1 MKKYVDIASIKE
13 VRGLQLKEVGV
24 LLSEKSAF
32 VLVSLSLKT
41 GVESAQLDM
50 GKEVDS

>member
-24 LLSEKSAF
+24 LLSEKGTF
-32 VLVSLSLKT
+32 VLVSLSLKA
-41 GVESAQLDM
+41 GVESTQLDM

>member
-24 LLSEKSAF
+24 LLSEKSTF
-32 VLVSLSLKT
+32 VLVSLSLKA

-50 GKEVDS
+50 GKEVDG